1 MRTPTRGRLRR
12 TFPVLLVAGLAAIVG
27 LGGPA
32 SAASTPAAPIPQDPF
47 AGSVKPF
54 LGSPRASEPFPAGA
68 QSPRHPF
75 MAPNSR
81 SNIHDDAYQSDAY
94 TGRGPLGRS
103 PSVTSTFFASEC
115 ASVTFDSRGRI
126 VTVCVGAVRPTLRL
140 LDPHTLATLASYDL
154 PPRNPATVPNLFTSF
169 GGGGYFYLDA
179 KDRAVVPTNDGH
191 LYVLREA
198 GTASAP
204 TFALDRDYDVSS
216 VVGNSSIE
224 SALPDWSG
232 RLWFLTDS
240 GAVGVVDRHTGRV
253 ASTHLPAGE
262 TIANSLAVD
271 ETGGVF
277 VVSTSALYR
286 FDADSAGRPHR
297 TWRQTYDRGTR
308 KKPGQTQI
316 GSGTTP
322 TIIRRG
328 NAHYI
333 AITDNADP
341 RMHVLVFR
349 ADRTGTGGKPIC
361 SAPVF
366 APGKS
371 STDNSL
377 IAIGDS
383 LVVENNYG
391 YTGPVAQP
399 SAGSPSQ
406 SVPSASRPTP
416 TTEPGVTRIDV
427 DYASGGCHTAWTN
440 STVRVP
446 TSVSKASAAT
456 GLVYVYSHPAANE
469 VRYSSAHVGDEDP
482 WYLTA
487 LDLRTG
493 RVVWSR
499 FTGVGLGFN
508 NNYAPISLGPDGT
521 AYIGTL
527 GGLVAVR
534 DGS

>member
-1 MRTPTRGRLRR
+1 MRTAHRR
-12 TFPVLLVAGLAAIVG
+12 RVHAIVLALAAAVLALVASTAQ
-27 LGGPA
+27 
-32 SAASTPAAPIPQDPF
+32 ASTPATPIPQDPV
-47 AGSVKPF
+47 AGSVQPF
-54 LGSPRASEPFPAGA
+54 LGSPRPAAPVRFGPQA
-68 QSPRHPF
+68 PRHPF

-94 TGRGPLGRS
+94 PGRGPLGS
-103 PSVTSTFFASEC
+103 APAVASALFASEC
-115 ASVTFDSRGRI
+115 ASVTFDARGRI

-140 LDPHTLATLASYDL
+140 LDPHTLATLASFDL
-154 PPRNPATVPNLFTSF
+154 PPRPPQSLPGLFTSF
-169 GGGGYFYLDA
+169 GGGGYFYLDNH
-179 KDRAVVPTNDGH
+179 DRAVVPTNDGH
-191 LYVLREA
+191 LYVIREA
-198 GTASAP
+198 GTP
-204 TFALDRDYDVSS
+204 TSPSLALARNYDVSS
-216 VVGNSSIE
+216 VAAGSSIE

-240 GAVGVVDRHTGRV
+240 GAIGVVDPSTGRV
-253 ASTHLPAGE
+253 TSTHLPAGE

-277 VVSTSALYR
+277 IVSSQALYR
-286 FDADSAGRPHR
+286 FDAGSGGQPHQ
-297 TWRQTYDRGTR
+297 TWRQAYDRGVR
-308 KKPGQTQI
+308 QKPGQTQW

-328 NAHYI
+328 NAHYV

-349 ADRTGTGGKPIC
+349 ADRTGTGGKPLC
-361 SAPVF
+361 SVPVF
-366 APGKS
+366 AAGKG

-377 IAIGDS
+377 IAIGNS
-383 LVVENNYG
+383 LIVENNYG
-391 YTGPVAQP
+391 YTGPVAAP
-399 SAGSPSQ
+399 SANPPPSPSR
-406 SVPSASRPTP
+406 ATP

-427 DYASGGCHTAWTN
+427 DYGSGGCHAAWTN

-446 TSVSKASAAT
+446 TSVSKASAAA
-456 GLVYVYSHPAANE
+456 GLVYVYSHPAADE
-469 VRYSSAHVGDEDP
+469 VRYRSSHPGDEDP

-493 RVVWSR
+493 HMVWSR
-499 FTGVGLGFN
+499 FTGVGVGYN

-527 GGLVAVR
+527 GGLVSVR
-534 DGS
+534 DTGGAAG